1 VPLHEAAEA
10 FSQEDASGRIPII
23 VVPWRLYRFVN
34 GLVIGAGMV
43 LVAGALIGLLLN
55 IAIVTVL
62 AVVLAMVLLVLGIVR
77 WFYVLVPEGANALLA
92 RRGRHTQTIDRGLHF
107 VPPNVAVTHLVTR
120 RELPYDVPVLEAR
133 TEDDVR
139 AEVDALITFSIADPA
154 RFVYRIS
161 ANDFDQVFQAICQEA
176 LRSQIRRVPSTQLG
190 DLARQDMAAL
200 RAAIESAAEPYGVAL
215 HQVRITYAL
224 PPPDFLRSQEER
236 QLAVLQRAEQAEKQA
251 LAEQRQSDADTLA
264 RQQLLARI
272 ERAREEL
279 EAQLRQIEARRK
291 IIVMEAEGEAERLAR
306 LEERLRRYPLA
317 TKWEWDGAQLD
328 VARALAG
335 NTRAILQVG
344 SADDIAHALMTR
356 DVLGPPGGPGTENG
370 LTAVGTAPDRPA
382 VEPPPADGM
391 EFAGE
396 EA

>member
-1 VPLHEAAEA
+1 
-10 FSQEDASGRIPII
+10 
-23 VVPWRLYRFVN
+23 
-34 GLVIGAGMV
+34 
-43 LVAGALIGLLLN
+43 
-55 IAIVTVL
+55 
-62 AVVLAMVLLVLGIVR
+62 
-77 WFYVLVPEGANALLA
+77 
-92 RRGRHTQTIDRGLHF
+92 
-107 VPPNVAVTHLVTR
+107 
-120 RELPYDVPVLEAR
+120 
-133 TEDDVR
+133 
-139 AEVDALITFSIADPA
+139 
-154 RFVYRIS
+154 
-161 ANDFDQVFQAICQEA
+161 
-176 LRSQIRRVPSTQLG
+176 
-190 DLARQDMAAL
+190 MAAL